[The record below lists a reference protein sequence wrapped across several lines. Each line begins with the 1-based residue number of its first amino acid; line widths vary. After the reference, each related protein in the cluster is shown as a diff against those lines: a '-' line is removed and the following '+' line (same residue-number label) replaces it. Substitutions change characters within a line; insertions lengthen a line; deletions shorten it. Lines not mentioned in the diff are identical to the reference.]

1 MFHDIVKKQSFLF
14 KLFLYEKIVEM
25 QGKKCENMKGVIIH
39 KGCREKSVK
48 FIKEVF
54 GKCEYASM

>member
-1 MFHDIVKKQSFLF
+1 
-14 KLFLYEKIVEM
+14 
-25 QGKKCENMKGVIIH
+25 MKGVIIH

-54 GKCEYASM
+54 GKCEYTSM